1 MNLGFPW
8 TLLGWLETLGLFM
21 MLTFF
26 FFACCSYCCEHRKS
40 DRGAVLVEP
49 NPNMIV
55 VHKTEGTT
63 GGRVRREDQQKLKTW
78 REEHLRSVRNS
89 TTNQPNYFCG
99 GFSPVIFDNS
109 NQSNGVA
116 AGESPCSTQ
125 FAQQTPCTSIPPSL
139 PNSGSYQNYTQ
150 QEPKAPVNVNDD
162 PAPPYPGPP
171 PGESCL

>member
-1 MNLGFPW
+1 
-8 TLLGWLETLGLFM
+8 M

-49 NPNMIV
+49 NPNMII

-63 GGRVRREDQQKLKTW
+63 GGRVRREDIQKLKKR
-78 REEHLRSVRNS
+78 REENVRSLRNS

-109 NQSNGVA
+109 NPSNRVA
-116 AGESPCSTQ
+116 TEESPCSAQ
-125 FAQQTPCTSIPPSL
+125 CAQQTPLTSITPSL
-139 PNSGSYQNYTQ
+139 PNRIPRTNYTQ
-150 QEPKAPVNVNDD
+150 QQPKIPVDINDD